1 MGGFNLK
8 VTILNPE
15 EATRLFE
22 YWGKA
27 SCVCYDTETETPEK
41 VGKHCMNSGHFSG
54 SRGRYILF
62 QVEGCPRFT
71 IDQAVRHEIG
81 VMKNVQSFRYV
92 SKDSFVYEVP
102 SEITDNEEL
111 LAKYHAHMM
120 KTMELYT
127 EIQEYVFNK
136 TESHERA
143 NEQARHVLPISTHAD
158 FVIGMTIE
166 ALIHF
171 ENARLCVRAED
182 KIRELAI
189 LLKKVTIEL
198 LPELKDKLVPNCQAL
213 LWCPEGK
220 ASCNAYPTKKEL
232 KRILDEYR
240 RMVAEVEVDE

>member
-1 MGGFNLK
+1 LK

-54 SRGRYILF
+54 SRGRFILF
-62 QVEGCPRFT
+62 KVEGCPRLT
-71 IDQAVRHEIG
+71 IDQAVRHEEG

-92 SKDSFVYEVP
+92 SKDSFAYEIPV
-102 SEITDNEEL
+102 EITDNEVL

-120 KTMELYT
+120 KTMDLYC

-136 TESHERA
+136 TGSHERA

-158 FVIGMTIE
+158 FVVGMTVE

-171 ENARLCVRAED
+171 ANSRLCVRAED
-182 KIRELAI
+182 KIRELALAI
-189 LLKKVTIEL
+189 KRVTIEL

-220 ASCNAYPTKKEL
+220 MSCGAYPTKNQL
-232 KRILDEYR
+232 KKII
-240 RMVAEVEVDE
+240 AEVRMNE

>member
-1 MGGFNLK
+1 MK
-8 VTILNPE
+8 VTILNPKE
-15 EATRLFE
+15 TTQLFE

-27 SCVCYDTETETPEK
+27 SCVCYDTETETPEN

-54 SRGRYILF
+54 SRGRFILF
-62 QVEGCPRFT
+62 KVEGCPRFT
-71 IDQAVRHEIG
+71 IDQVVRHEVG

-102 SEITDNEEL
+102 AEITDNAEL

-120 KTMELYT
+120 NTMELYT

-136 TESHERA
+136 TNSHERA

-158 FVIGMTIE
+158 FVVGMTVE

-171 ENARLCVRAED
+171 ANARLCVRAED
-182 KIRELAI
+182 KIRELA
-189 LLKKVTIEL
+189 LMFKKVTLEL

-220 ASCNAYPTKKEL
+220 ASCGAYPTKKQL
-232 KRILDEYR
+232 KQMI
-240 RMVAEVEVDE
+240 AEVKRNE

>member
-1 MGGFNLK
+1 LK

-15 EATRLFE
+15 ETTKLFE

-27 SCVCYDTETETPEK
+27 SCVCYDTETETPEN
-41 VGKHCMNSGHFSG
+41 VGKHCFNSGHFSG
-54 SRGRYILF
+54 SRYRYIMFL
-62 QVEGCPRFT
+62 VEDCPRFT

-92 SKDSFVYEVP
+92 GKDSFVYEVP
-102 SEITDNEEL
+102 TEITDNAEL

-120 KTMELYT
+120 KTMDLYT
-127 EIQEYVFNK
+127 EIQDYVLDK
-136 TESHERA
+136 TGSRERA

-171 ENARLCVRAED
+171 ANARLCVRAED
-182 KIRELAI
+182 KIRELAK
-189 LLKKVTIEL
+189 LCRDVTIEI
-198 LPELKDKLVPNCQAL
+198 LPELKDRLVPNCQAL

-220 ASCNAYPTKKEL
+220 ASCGAHPTRDQLKKM
-232 KRILDEYR
+232 I
-240 RMVAEVEVDE
+240 AEVRANE

>member
-1 MGGFNLK
+1 MK

-15 EATRLFE
+15 ETSRLFE

-27 SCVCYDTETETPEK
+27 SCVCYDTVTNEPEK

-62 QVEGCPRFT
+62 KVEGCPRFC
-71 IDQAVRHEIG
+71 IDQAVRHEAGI
-81 VMKNVQSFRYV
+81 MKNVQSFRYV
-92 SKDSFVYEVP
+92 SKDSFAYEIP
-102 SEITDNEEL
+102 MEITDNEEL
-111 LAKYHAHMM
+111 LTKYHVHMM
-120 KTMELYT
+120 KTMELYG
-127 EIQEYVFNK
+127 EIQDYVFNK
-136 TESHERA
+136 TGSHERA

-158 FVIGMTIE
+158 FVIGMTVE

-182 KIRELAI
+182 KIRELAK
-189 LLKKVTIEL
+189 LFKEATLEV

-220 ASCNAYPTKKEL
+220 ASCGAYPTKKQL
-232 KRILDEYR
+232 KQMITG
-240 RMVAEVEVDE
+240 VKSNG

>member
-1 MGGFNLK
+1 MK

-27 SCVCYDTETETPEK
+27 SCVCYDTVTNTPEK
-41 VGKHCMNSGHFSG
+41 IGKGCMNSGHFSG

-62 QVEGCPRFT
+62 KVEGCPRFT
-71 IDQAVRHEIG
+71 IDQAVRHEEG

-92 SKDSFVYEVP
+92 GKDSFAYEIPV
-102 SEITDNEEL
+102 EITDNEEL

-120 KTMELYT
+120 KTMDLYC

-136 TESHERA
+136 TGSNERA
-143 NEQARHVLPISTHAD
+143 NEQARYVLPISTHAD
-158 FVIGMTIE
+158 FVIGMTVE

-171 ENARLCVRAED
+171 ANVRLCVRAED
-182 KIRELAI
+182 KIRELA
-189 LLKKVTIEL
+189 LAMKKATLEL

-213 LWCPEGK
+213 LWCPEGH
-220 ASCNAYPTKKEL
+220 ASCGAYLTKNQL
-232 KRILDEYR
+232 KKMIAGVKSNE
-240 RMVAEVEVDE
+240 

>member
-1 MGGFNLK
+1 
-8 VTILNPE
+8 
-15 EATRLFE
+15 
-22 YWGKA
+22 
-27 SCVCYDTETETPEK
+27 
-41 VGKHCMNSGHFSG
+41 
-54 SRGRYILF
+54 
-62 QVEGCPRFT
+62 
-71 IDQAVRHEIG
+71 
-81 VMKNVQSFRYV
+81 MKNVQSFRYV

-182 KIRELAI
+182 KIRELA
-189 LLKKVTIEL
+189 LLIKKITLEL

-213 LWCPEGK
+213 LWCPEDK
-220 ASCNAYPTKKEL
+220 ASCGAYPTKQEL
-232 KRILDEYR
+232 KRMIDEFKK
-240 RMVAEVEVDE
+240 MIAEVKANE

>member
-1 MGGFNLK
+1 MK

-15 EATRLFE
+15 ETTRLFE

-27 SCVCYDTETETPEK
+27 SCVCYDTVTNTPEK
-41 VGKHCMNSGHFSG
+41 IGKGCMNSGHFSG

-62 QVEGCPRFT
+62 KVEGCPRFT
-71 IDQAVRHEIG
+71 IDQAVRHEDG

-102 SEITDNEEL
+102 SEITDNTEL

-127 EIQEYVFNK
+127 EIQEYVFTK
-136 TESHERA
+136 TNSHERA

-158 FVIGMTIE
+158 FVIGMTVE
-166 ALIHF
+166 ALMHF
-171 ENARLCVRAED
+171 ANVRLCVRAED

-189 LLKKVTIEL
+189 EMKKATLEL

-213 LWCPEGK
+213 LWCPEGH
-220 ASCNAYPTKKEL
+220 ASCGAYPTKNQLKKCL
-232 KRILDEYR
+232 KRKF
-240 RMVAEVEVDE
+240 

>member
-1 MGGFNLK
+1 MK

-15 EATRLFE
+15 EATKLFE

-54 SRGRYILF
+54 SRGRFILF
-62 QVEGCPRFT
+62 KVEGCPRFT

-102 SEITDNEEL
+102 SEITDNAEL
-111 LAKYHAHMM
+111 LAKYHTHMM
-120 KTMELYT
+120 NTMELYN
-127 EIQEYVFNK
+127 EIQEYVFDK
-136 TESHERA
+136 TGSHERA

-171 ENARLCVRAED
+171 ANSRLCVRAED
-182 KIRELAI
+182 KIRELAVEM
-189 LLKKVTIEL
+189 KKATIEI

-220 ASCNAYPTKKEL
+220 ASCGAYPTKNQL
-232 KRILDEYR
+232 KKMI
-240 RMVAEVEVDE
+240 AEVRTHGETNA

>member
-1 MGGFNLK
+1 MK

-15 EATRLFE
+15 ETIKLFE

-27 SCVCYDTETETPEK
+27 SCVCYDTETNAPEK

-54 SRGRYILF
+54 SRGRFILF
-62 QVEGCPRFT
+62 KVEGCPRFT

-92 SKDSFVYEVP
+92 GKDSFAYEVP
-102 SEITDNEEL
+102 VEITDNEEL
-111 LAKYHAHMM
+111 LVKYHSHMM
-120 KTMELYT
+120 NTMELYG
-127 EIQEYVFNK
+127 EIQDYVFNK
-136 TESHERA
+136 TNSHERA

-171 ENARLCVRAED
+171 ENARLCVGAED
-182 KIRELAI
+182 KIRELAH
-189 LLKKVTIEL
+189 LFKSTTLEL

-220 ASCNAYPTKKEL
+220 ASCGAYPTKNQL
-232 KRILDEYR
+232 KQMI
-240 RMVAEVEVDE
+240 AEVNSR

>member
-1 MGGFNLK
+1 MK

-15 EATRLFE
+15 ETTKLFE

-27 SCVCYDTETETPEK
+27 SCVCYNTETNTPEN

-54 SRGRYILF
+54 SRGRFILF
-62 QVEGCPRFT
+62 KVEGCPRFT
-71 IDQAVRHEIG
+71 IDQVVRHEIG

-102 SEITDNEEL
+102 AEITDNAEL
-111 LAKYHAHMM
+111 LEKYHKHMM
-120 KTMELYT
+120 DTMDLYS
-127 EIQEYVFNK
+127 EIQEYVFEK
-136 TESHERA
+136 TKSHERA

-158 FVIGMTIE
+158 FVVGMTVE

-171 ENARLCVRAED
+171 ENSRLCIRAED
-182 KIRELAI
+182 KIRELAQAF
-189 LLKKVTIEL
+189 KRVTIEL

-220 ASCNAYPTKKEL
+220 ACCGAYPTKSQL
-232 KRILDEYR
+232 KKMIAEA
-240 RMVAEVEVDE
+240 RMNV

>member
-1 MGGFNLK
+1 MK

-15 EATRLFE
+15 ETTKLFE

-41 VGKHCMNSGHFSG
+41 VGKGCMNSGHFSG
-54 SRGRYILF
+54 SRGRFILF
-62 QVEGCPRFT
+62 KVEGCPRFT
-71 IDQAVRHEIG
+71 IDQVVRHEIG

-102 SEITDNEEL
+102 AEITDNAEL

-120 KTMELYT
+120 KTMDLYT
-127 EIQEYVFNK
+127 EIQEYVFDK
-136 TESHERA
+136 TGSHERA

-158 FVIGMTIE
+158 FVIGMTVE

-171 ENARLCVRAED
+171 MNSRLCVRAED
-182 KIRELAI
+182 KIRELALI
-189 LLKKVTIEL
+189 IKHVVLEV
-198 LPELKDKLVPNCQAL
+198 LPELKDRLVPNCQAL

-220 ASCNAYPTKKEL
+220 ASCGAYPTKEQLRQIIKGVKANE
-232 KRILDEYR
+232 
-240 RMVAEVEVDE
+240 